1 MTISSMTGFA
11 REAGTSGAH
20 RWAWELR
27 SVNGRN
33 LEVRVRV
40 PGGFDPIG
48 EEIRREIAGT
58 LSRGQC
64 QLGLTLS
71 RTEIAPRVRVD
82 RDALAALVE
91 AVGAISLPLNIAP
104 ASLDG
109 LLAVRG
115 IVEVREEAG
124 GPEDEAALHRDL
136 REAGTRLVA
145 GLRAARLAEGAA
157 LSGVIAGRLDAIDAL
172 VAAATASPG
181 RAPEAVAAR
190 LAAQVAALL
199 GSSDRLDPARLHQ
212 EAALIAARADIR
224 EEIDRLGAH
233 VAAARELLAAGGA
246 VGRRLDFLAQE
257 FGREANTLCAKAGDI
272 ALSRIGL
279 DLKAVVDQFREQVAN
294 VE

>member
-20 RWAWELR
+20 QWAWELK

-40 PGGFDPIG
+40 PGGFDQIG
-48 EEIRREIAGT
+48 DELRREITGA

-64 QLGLTLS
+64 QLSLTLS
-71 RTEIAPRVRVD
+71 RAEPAPRISIN

-91 AVGAISLPLNIAP
+91 AVGAITLPLSVSP

-115 IVEVREEAG
+115 IVEVQEEAG
-124 GPEDEAALHRDL
+124 AGATETALHHDL

-157 LSGVIAGRLDAIDAL
+157 LSGVIAARLDEIDAL
-172 VAAATASPG
+172 VAAAAASPA
-181 RAPEAVAAR
+181 RAPEAVRAR
-190 LAAQVAALL
+190 LAAQLTAIL
-199 GSSDRLDPARLHQ
+199 GSTDKLDPARLNQ
-212 EAALIAARADIR
+212 EAALIAARADIQ
-224 EEIDRLGAH
+224 EEIDRLRAH
-233 VAAARELLAAGGA
+233 VEASRELLTAGGA

-257 FGREANTLCAKAGDI
+257 FAREANTLCAKAGDV

>member
-11 REAGTSGAH
+11 REAGTSGGH
-20 RWAWELR
+20 HWAWELK

-40 PGGFDPIG
+40 PGGFDGIG
-48 EEIRREIAGT
+48 DELRREILGA

-64 QLGLTLS
+64 QLSLTLS
-71 RTEIAPRVRVD
+71 RAELAPRVSIN

-91 AVGAISLPLNIAP
+91 AVGAISLPSSIAP

-115 IVEVREEAG
+115 IVEVQEEAG
-124 GPEDEAALHRDL
+124 RPDTEAVLHRDL
-136 REAGTRLVA
+136 RQAGTRLVA

-157 LSGVIAGRLDAIDAL
+157 LSGVIAGQLDEIDMS
-172 VAAATASPG
+172 VAAAAASPA
-181 RAPEAVAAR
+181 RAPEAVRAR
-190 LAAQVAALL
+190 LAAQVAAIL
-199 GSSDRLDPARLHQ
+199 GSADMLDPARLHQ
-212 EAALIAARADIR
+212 EAALIAARADIQ

-233 VAAARELLAAGGA
+233 VAAARELLAGGGA

-257 FGREANTLCAKAGDI
+257 FAREANTLCAKAGDV

>member
-11 REAGTSGAH
+11 REAGTTGAH
-20 RWAWELR
+20 HWAWELK

-40 PGGFDPIG
+40 PGGFDQIG
-48 EEIRREIAGT
+48 DEVRRGITGI

-64 QLGLTLS
+64 QLSLTLS
-71 RTEIAPRVRVD
+71 RAEAAPRITIN
-82 RDALAALVE
+82 RDAMSALVE
-91 AVGAISLPLNIAP
+91 AVGAITLPLNISP

-115 IVEVREEAG
+115 IVEVQEEAG
-124 GPEDEAALHRDL
+124 AAETEAALHRDL
-136 REAGTRLVA
+136 REAGTRLAA
-145 GLRAARLAEGAA
+145 GLRAARLTEGAA
-157 LSGVIAGRLDAIDAL
+157 LFGVIAGQLAEIDAL
-172 VAAATASPG
+172 VGAATASPA
-181 RAPEAVAAR
+181 RDPEAVRAR
-190 LAAQVAALL
+190 LAAQVAAIL
-199 GSSDRLDPARLHQ
+199 GASDMLDPARLHQ
-212 EAALIAARADIR
+212 EAALIATRADIQ
-224 EEIDRLGAH
+224 EEIDRLRAH
-233 VAAARELLAAGGA
+233 VVSARELLAAGAA

-257 FGREANTLCAKAGDI
+257 FAREANTLCAKAGDV

>member
-1 MTISSMTGFA
+1 MTGFA

-20 RWAWELR
+20 QWAWELR

-40 PGGFDPIG
+40 PGGFDGIG
-48 EEIRREIAGT
+48 DELRRQITGA
-58 LSRGQC
+58 LARGQC
-64 QLGLTLS
+64 QLNLTLS
-71 RTEIAPRVRVD
+71 RAETAPRISIN

-91 AVGAISLPLNIAP
+91 AVGAISLPLSVSP

-115 IVEVREEAG
+115 IVEVQEEAG
-124 GPEDEAALHRDL
+124 GADSEAALHRDL

-145 GLRAARLAEGAA
+145 GLRTARLAEGSA
-157 LSGVIAGRLDAIDAL
+157 LSGVIAGQLGEIDAL
-172 VAAATASPG
+172 VAAAVESPG
-181 RAPEAVAAR
+181 RAPEAVRAR

-199 GSSDRLDPARLHQ
+199 GSSDRLDPARLHG
-212 EAALIAARADIR
+212 EAALIAARADIQ
-224 EEIDRLGAH
+224 EEIDRLRGH
-233 VAAARELLAAGGA
+233 VAAARELLASGGA

-257 FGREANTLCAKAGDI
+257 FGREANTLCAKAGDV

>member
-1 MTISSMTGFA
+1 MTGFA

-20 RWAWELR
+20 QWAWELR

-33 LEVRVRV
+33 LDVRVRV
-40 PGGFDPIG
+40 PGGFDGIG
-48 EEIRREIAGT
+48 DELRREIAGA

-64 QLGLTLS
+64 QLNLTLS
-71 RTEIAPRVRVD
+71 RSETAPRVSIN

-91 AVGAISLPLNIAP
+91 AVGAISLPLSVSP

-115 IVEVREEAG
+115 IVEVQEEAG
-124 GPEDEAALHRDL
+124 GADSEAALHRDL

-145 GLRAARLAEGAA
+145 GLRNARLAEGSA
-157 LSGVIAGRLDAIDAL
+157 LSGVIAGQLDEIDAL
-172 VAAATASPG
+172 VAAAAISPG
-181 RAPEAVAAR
+181 RTPEAVRAR
-190 LAAQVAALL
+190 LAAQVAAIL
-199 GSSDRLDPARLHQ
+199 GASDRLDPARLHQ
-212 EAALIAARADIR
+212 EAALIAARADIQ
-224 EEIDRLGAH
+224 EEIDRLRGH
-233 VAAARELLAAGGA
+233 VAAARELLASGGA

-257 FGREANTLCAKAGDI
+257 FGREANTLCAKAGDV